1 MKLSSEMEAAI
12 YIASIGGS
20 SSMALV
26 LCGVGDGDVSLH
38 SSLIS
43 ITDTVQCDYYDCYR
57 KCYLN
62 VLRIILLYKYHSAH
76 LNNSWAIVNKESTVN
91 IPQNTAQRIT
101 NKNVYHINRNSI
113 MNKTRVI
120 WMQGIDCERAE
131 ENWLSGLQST
141 H

>member
-12 YIASIGGS
+12 YFVSIGGS
-20 SSMALV
+20 GYGDGV
-26 LCGVGDGDVSLH
+26 VGVGDGDVSLH

-76 LNNSWAIVNKESTVN
+76 LNNS
-91 IPQNTAQRIT
+91 
-101 NKNVYHINRNSI
+101 
-113 MNKTRVI
+113 
-120 WMQGIDCERAE
+120 
-131 ENWLSGLQST
+131 
-141 H
+141 